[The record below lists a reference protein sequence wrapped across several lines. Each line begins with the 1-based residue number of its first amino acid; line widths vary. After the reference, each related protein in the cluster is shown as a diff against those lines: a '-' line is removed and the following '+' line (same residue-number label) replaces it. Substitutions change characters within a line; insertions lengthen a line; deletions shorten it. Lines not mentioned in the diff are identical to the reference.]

1 MYDIFI
7 ICVVSISSIW
17 VYWDATSN
25 KIGKI
30 PHLSAFLNM
39 SAGAW
44 ALLTLPLWTFVFPLY
59 LFKRTSLIIKAEEHP
74 VTANNTGIKLSL
86 LSIVSALLLSM
97 ALYTFYLPVLPK
109 CDDTATQEYLA
120 KSFNKWHKGKASAER
135 FQTLSTIKELDYNE
149 ENLIRSCK
157 AILFTSERI
166 DAIQYHVGWMGGKNN
181 LFFVNFRYL

>member
-1 MYDIFI
+1 
-7 ICVVSISSIW
+7 VVTISSIW

-30 PHLSAFLNM
+30 PHVSAFLNI
-39 SAGAW
+39 SAGTW

-59 LFKRTSLIIKAEEHP
+59 LFKRSSLIIKAEEHP
-74 VTANNTGIKLSL
+74 VTANNIGIKLFSL
-86 LSIVSALLLSM
+86 AAASALLLYM
-97 ALYTFYLPVLPK
+97 ALYTVYSPVLPK

-135 FQTLSTIKELDYNE
+135 YQVISAIKELEYSE
-149 ENLIRSCK
+149 EKKIRLCK
-157 AILFTSERI
+157 AMLFTTERI
-166 DAIQYHVGWMGGKNN
+166 DAIQYNVGWMGGKNN